1 MTFNHS
7 NLCQFKK
14 VTEIAIFVQ
23 QGLETP
29 KAATKGM
36 TISLPLEAR
45 EMFAEALNFQ
55 KLLW

>member
-1 MTFNHS
+1 
-7 NLCQFKK
+7 
-14 VTEIAIFVQ
+14 VQ
-23 QGLETP
+23 QGLETL
-29 KAATKGM
+29 KAATKRM